1 MDDLG
6 VLLLLWFFSSCV
18 SVLII
23 FINLYPSRQI
33 LSWDFSRLLMNLSRL
48 FAMWLQVV
56 AVTVAFTF
64 PSTLSYTFHLI
75 PEIYRG
81 DQSIF
86 YTSLLYRFVGIL
98 TSLSDRLHIWFFL
111 WVRVCKRQMVK
122 SVLFIL
128 LFFVFASLFF
138 IKFWPL
144 CEKLY
149 TLDCK

>member
-111 WVRVCKRQMVK
+111 WVCVCKRQMVK

-128 LFFVFASLFF
+128 LFFCVCLIIF
-138 IKFWPL
+138 
-144 CEKLY
+144 Y
-149 TLDCK
+149 